1 MKLAVIKRNIEGT
14 ETYIPDIQV
23 RTDEGRKPNRD
34 LPEGVQIRAEIR
46 YASKL
51 ERDKYFKPS
60 FNKGGEMSFHS
71 DFPKV
76 MEKHVTAIRGLEEYE
91 ITNGK
96 TLYAHHTE
104 AKEFSE
110 LVGDLFNEVCGMN
123 GEDSLEGE

>member
-1 MKLAVIKRNIEGT
+1 MKLAVKKRNIEGT

-34 LPEGVQIRAEIR
+34 LPEEIQIRAEIR
-46 YASKL
+46 YASKQ
-51 ERDKYFKPS
+51 ERSKYFKTT
-60 FNKGGEMSFHS
+60 FNKDREMSFHS

-76 MEKHVTAIRGLEEYE
+76 MDKHVTAIHGLEAYG

-96 TLYAHHTE
+96 TLYAHHAE
-104 AKEFSE
+104 AEEFSE

-123 GEDSLEGE
+123 GEDTLEGE